1 MVSFRNVFIAI
12 VIATALV
19 VAALLIQSRRPRVEV
34 VQARPEAVRATG
46 KCASCH
52 REETAAIVEE
62 FEMSRHAA
70 VAVTCLDCHGQVEG
84 QERLDHRGFVLTKQ
98 VTAKNCTNC
107 HAREYEEFLRSRH
120 AAPAYAAVVGPGNF
134 TEEQIA
140 FSEQYNPG
148 AVRRAANALTPL
160 EGPAAITAGCI
171 SCHSVG
177 QPNKDGTI
185 GACTA
190 CHTRH
195 RSSVALARL
204 PETCGQCHMGPDHS
218 QLEIY
223 RESKHGIMFNAYR
236 QEMNLEARP
245 KKLTVADMP
254 VPTCATCHMSGLG
267 GGPPTHNP
275 GTRLSYYLFAELT
288 QKRPTYQQGRD
299 AMTAVCGNCHT
310 APYIKDFFA
319 KAENVVTAVNGR
331 VQEAKAVMN
340 GLQAR
345 GLVDATP
352 LNEPIEYTY
361 FDYWH
366 YYGRT
371 AKHGAFMGG
380 ADFVQWHGNYELVK
394 GMVELKAQAAELER
408 AGTPRTPARAPA
420 AHVQSGQQ

>member
-1 MVSFRNVFIAI
+1 MASFRSVFIAVI
-12 VIATALV
+12 IATALL
-19 VAALLIQSRRPRVEV
+19 VAALLIQARRPRVEV

-52 REETAAIVEE
+52 RAETAAIVQEYE
-62 FEMSRHAA
+62 LSRHAA
-70 VAVTCLDCHGQVEG
+70 VGTTCLDCHGAAEG
-84 QERLDHRGFVLTKQ
+84 QEKYEHRGFVLSKE
-98 VTAKNCTNC
+98 VTAKNCTQC

-120 AAPAYAAVVGPGNF
+120 AAPAYAAILGPGSF
-134 TEEQIA
+134 TPEQVA

-148 AVRRAANALTPL
+148 AVKRPAHPLTRL
-160 EGPAAITAGCI
+160 EGPAAVASGCI

-177 QPNKDGTI
+177 KPNKDGSI

-223 RESKHGIMFNAYR
+223 RESKHGIMFNAFR
-236 QEMNLEARP
+236 GEMNLDAKP
-245 KKLTVADMP
+245 NALQVADMP

-275 GTRLSYYLFAELT
+275 GVRLSYYLFAEIT
-288 QKRPTYQQGRD
+288 QKRATYQQGRD
-299 AMTAVCGNCHT
+299 AMTAVCANCH
-310 APYIKDFFA
+310 ASAHIKRFFA
-319 KAENVVTAVNGR
+319 DAESVVTSVNSR
-331 VQEAKAVMN
+331 VQEAKTLMD
-340 GLQAR
+340 GLRAR
-345 GLVDATP
+345 GLLTP
-352 LNEPIEYTY
+352 TALDEPIEYTY
-361 FDYWH
+361 FDFWH

-394 GMVELKAQAAELER
+394 GLVELKAQAAGLQ
-408 AGTPRTPARAPA
+408 APA
-420 AHVQSGQQ
+420 GAH